1 MQPTGVL
8 HWLWILLAGFSVG
21 QTQLRLAT
29 DTWVAATWDE
39 YLEQLED
46 PTCEKAKSYYHRGHM
61 RIEMLPVGFDHADNH
76 FIISFALGLF
86 AMVRGLPLK
95 GLDNCTFRKA
105 GLQDSQPDLAFYVGE
120 RARLIPRGTN
130 IVDLD
135 RYPPPDL
142 AIEISKTTIVDD
154 LGSKRHLFEAL
165 GVKEYWVV
173 DVERAEIVAYGIQAG
188 GSLRIERSQVLEG
201 LEIAVL
207 EEALRRSQETD
218 QSVVGAWLMEQFQ
231 Q

>member
-1 MQPTGVL
+1 M
-8 HWLWILLAGFSVG
+8 SK
-21 QTQLRLAT
+21 TQLRLAIN
-29 DTWVAATWDE
+29 TWVAATWEE
-39 YLEQLED
+39 YLEQLEG
-46 PTCEKAKSYYHRGHM
+46 PAYEKAQGYYHHDHM
-61 RIEMLPVGFDHADNH
+61 RLEMLPVGFDHANNH
-76 FIISFALGLF
+76 VIVTFALSLF
-86 AMVRGLPLK
+86 AMVRGIPIC
-95 GLDNCTFRKA
+95 GLDSCSFRKMGVRDA
-105 GLQDSQPDLAFYVGE
+105 QPDLAYYIG
-120 RARLIPRGTN
+120 ARSQLIPRGTN

-154 LGSKRHLFEAL
+154 LGSKRHLFEAM

-173 DVERAEIVAYGIQAG
+173 DVEKAEIVAYAIQQE
-188 GSLRIERSQVLEG
+188 GSLRIARSQVLEG

-218 QSVVGAWLMEQFQ
+218 QSAVGAWLMQQFQ

>member
-1 MQPTGVL
+1 M
-8 HWLWILLAGFSVG
+8 G

-46 PTCEKAKSYYHRGHM
+46 PTCEKAKGYYHRGYM
-61 RIEMLPVGFDHADNH
+61 RIEMLPVGFDHANNH
-76 FIISFALGLF
+76 VIVTFAISLF
-86 AMVRGLPLK
+86 AMVRGIPIC
-95 GLDNCTFRKA
+95 GLDNCTFRKTGVRDA
-105 GLQDSQPDLAFYVGE
+105 QPDLAYYVGE
-120 RARLIPRGTN
+120 RTKLIPTGTN

-173 DVERAEIVAYGIQAG
+173 DVERAEIVAYGIQEG
-188 GSLRIERSQVLEG
+188 GSLRIERSQVLEE
-201 LEIAVL
+201 LELSVL
-207 EEALRRSQETD
+207 EEALRRSQKTD
-218 QSVVGAWLMEQFQ
+218 QSAVGAWLMEQFQ

>member
-1 MQPTGVL
+1 M
-8 HWLWILLAGFSVG
+8 S

-29 DTWVAATWDE
+29 NTWVAATWDE
-39 YLEQLED
+39 YLEQLEA
-46 PTCEKAKSYYHRGHM
+46 PAYEKAKGYYHRGYM
-61 RIEMLPVGFDHADNH
+61 RIEMLPVGFDHADSH
-76 FIISFALGLF
+76 FVISFALGLF
-86 AMVRGLPLK
+86 AMVRGLPIK
-95 GLDNCTFRKA
+95 GLDNCTFRKTGVRDA
-105 GLQDSQPDLAFYVGE
+105 QPDLAFYVGK
-120 RARLIPRGTN
+120 RTRLIPRGTN

-173 DVERAEIVAYGIQAG
+173 DVERAEIVAYGIQEG
-188 GSLRIERSQVLEG
+188 GSLRIQRSQVLQG
-201 LEIAVL
+201 LEVAVL
-207 EEALRRSQETD
+207 EEALQRSQETD
-218 QSVVGAWLMEQFQ
+218 QSAVGAWLMEQFQ

>member
-1 MQPTGVL
+1 M
-8 HWLWILLAGFSVG
+8 SK
-21 QTQLRLAT
+21 TQLRLAIN
-29 DTWVAATWDE
+29 TWVAATWED
-39 YLEQLED
+39 YIAQLKE
-46 PTCEKAKSYYHRGHM
+46 PAYEKAKGYYHHDHM

-95 GLDNCTFRKA
+95 GLDNCTFRKPGVRDA
-105 GLQDSQPDLAFYVGE
+105 QPDLAFYVGE

-142 AIEISKTTIVDD
+142 AVEISKTTIVDD
-154 LGSKRHLFEAL
+154 LGSKRHLFEAM

-173 DVERAEIVAYGIQAG
+173 DVEKAEIVAYGIQAG
-188 GSLRIERSQVLEG
+188 GSLRIERSQVLQG
-201 LEIAVL
+201 LEISVL
-207 EEALRRSQETD
+207 EQALRRSQEMD
-218 QSVVGAWLMEQFQ
+218 QSAVGSWLMEQFQ
-231 Q
+231 R